1 MAVSPTQFTKTCSVV
16 LLINHG
22 SSSGALDQILG
33 QISLTFKVV
42 VQALPP
48 IAIPHC
54 AFHRNHVLHRVS
66 DMKVTII
73 EKLFNPDQAFRKER
87 EKYYI
92 MKMST
97 KYKGRTFF
105 LV

>member
-1 MAVSPTQFTKTCSVV
+1 MAVSPTQSTKTCSVV

-22 SSSGALDQILG
+22 SSSGALNQILG

-97 KYKGRTFF
+97 KYKGRTFC